1 MMDRETASALSWDRD
16 MTAPAM
22 IAKGRG
28 ELAARIVEMAN
39 EAGVPVVKN
48 PILADILDD
57 VEIGSCIPPETWAAV
72 AAIFAFLEKGTKEK
86 WFL

>member
-1 MMDRETASALSWDRD
+1 
-16 MTAPAM
+16 
-22 IAKGRG
+22 
-28 ELAARIVEMAN
+28 
-39 EAGVPVVKN
+39 
-48 PILADILDD
+48 